1 MGRKPNQLVL
11 EYFDRGAKLEDNSN
25 RYVHTCKACG
35 KNFPKGRIESLIAH
49 VEKSCSN
56 IRREDRIRILSLARS
71 SPQPVQHQDSN
82 NANALNHLWGRTL
95 GEYQFVQPVSS
106 SRSLSGLEALA
117 EASRQLEH
125 PEKPGINQHLPGSL
139 IDPNLDK
146 AYSLLRSSDSSQ
158 SLTGNGDHNPYPTVG
173 TFGSN
178 AFTHPTTAE
187 PQATSANMLQHDEE
201 LRYPTTLSLI
211 AASASD
217 LEARLP
223 PINEDREQLTA
234 IQASSSQQSGPPDA
248 PMVNSGNKNSC
259 TSVDNPISGAALTP
273 VLDSLPG
280 GPRIRSK
287 LELRSIGQTRVSE
300 KTHGR
305 AQKVRGV
312 FRKLASCNLERL
324 RGHNPHEQGECIIK
338 FAAADCDLSPLSFSA
353 QLDQADSVVC
363 VDQTPD
369 QVSSKLLP
377 YMRATV
383 SHPSYEEPPLLS
395 NRTFGIAVR
404 SEDTLLAQSFD
415 LWSLT
420 QAITS
425 GPDHWDISVKPRS
438 IRPEDQRQLSGQAG
452 EASDIVHGSSQFRQI
467 ITAQLQAAA
476 EQGACDIS
484 KHIMV
489 ELEKRLE
496 RKERCQGFETFFVGI
511 ILLNCVERMSWAMER
526 ASRTEEAKDWP
537 LGRPLESYMDQDAHF
552 AEFLSKL
559 FQMRGILANVK
570 QIPEGGMLLG
580 SHGNAPIVDEW
591 LGELQFTSKSLE
603 ERRGAQ
609 YDESDHRCFD
619 FRFASSY
626 SILSVTFSPS
636 LLTAVMDEEVAA
648 AQSLLFSQVHFVI
661 VQSQL
666 LKLSDAEVLA
676 RQLVENGAQ
685 EHTISNPNGK
695 IPLKEITHI
704 ISATPDFVE
713 YDAATAALKSVVKP
727 DWVTA
732 SVTKGRLANPRSY
745 SPDPRL
751 FFSGLVVCC
760 ADIPEG
766 DKDAI
771 MGGVLAT
778 GGLYS
783 SSVTKQVT
791 HIVALT
797 MDHEKC
803 QTVLKKDLKCKIVLP
818 HWFDDCLRIGKRLDE
833 DPYMFPNPDIMHMK
847 PRDPI
852 PQTNQIDMQGA
863 SSTQPIELPRALD
876 SKRVATRR
884 VDVFKG
890 KKVMLCNDLN
900 IGSELRATIED
911 LVDHSGGTVTSAV
924 QRADMLICHYRESSD
939 YRVASRAHKEVGNLA
954 WLYYLITYNSWIS
967 PMKRLL
973 YYPISKNGLPGFNQF
988 RISLSNYNGEAR
1000 VYLEN
1005 LAIAA
1010 GGEFTKTMKEDNT
1023 HLITAHQYS
1032 EKCDAAREW
1041 NINMVNHL
1049 WLEES
1054 YAKWQIQ
1061 TLSNPRYTYFPP
1073 RTNLSDVVGQTPID
1087 KHAVEKYFFA
1097 SGTVEESEGG
1107 EVRRLNAK
1115 TLQKHDRDSGPPG
1128 SSQDFVPYRT
1138 RPVDGTPT
1146 ASRTKKTSG
1155 PLKTPVT
1162 TRIVIDGKENETPST
1177 TSSRGAKDRAA
1188 AKLHDQAADIA
1199 LYEKERKRVGGV
1211 IFGGRRQTSE
1221 DAVSDGSRK
1230 RSNSKDEG
1238 ETHEVHGRDKKRPK
1252 TNKLPPPTMRL
1263 LLTGYKAWD
1272 KNGKK
1277 EAEDKSRLRDLGVL
1291 VTQDPSHCTHLASPA
1306 IVRTKKFV
1314 CALARAPMVISTEF
1328 VDDCLAKDEWREPED
1343 YILNDPIGEQR
1354 VGFKLSEAVSRA
1366 RTYRGQLL
1374 RGMPIYCTET
1384 VKGGFDVFK
1393 AIIEANGGKC
1403 LLYKGRASSI
1413 AAWRTNGQDEDPD
1426 AMDTDEPEY
1435 LYLLSGSTPAEMVL
1449 WSKFRQMV
1457 RGMGKLPRIVQTDWL
1472 LNSALRQEVHWDE
1485 TLEFKEDGV
1494 SNGQ

>member
-11 EYFDRGAKLEDNSN
+11 EYFDRGAKLKDNSN

-35 KNFPKGRIESLIAH
+35 KNFPKGRIESLIGH
-49 VEKSCSN
+49 VEKACTN
-56 IRREDRIRILSLARS
+56 IRREDRIRILSLTRS

-82 NANALNHLWGRTL
+82 GAHASNHLRSRIL
-95 GEYQFVQPVSS
+95 GEYQSVPPVSS
-106 SRSLSGLEALA
+106 SRSLTGLEALA

-125 PEKPGINQHLPGSL
+125 PRKAGDNQHSPGPS
-139 IDPNLDK
+139 IDPDLDK
-146 AYSLLRSSDSSQ
+146 AYSFFRYSVPGR
-158 SLTGNGDHNPYPTVG
+158 SLTGNGDHNTYSTTG

-178 AFTHPTTAE
+178 AFPQSSTAE
-187 PQATSANMLQHDEE
+187 PQATSANMLQHDQEP
-201 LRYPTTLSLI
+201 RYPTTLSLI

-223 PINEDREQLTA
+223 PIDEDREHLTA
-234 IQASSSQQSGPPDA
+234 TQASISQQPGSLEA
-248 PMVNSGNKNSC
+248 LMVNSGNMNLL
-259 TSVDNPISGAALTP
+259 TSVGHPISGDGLSP

-280 GPRIRSK
+280 GPRIKSK
-287 LELRSIGQTRVSE
+287 LELRSNGQARVSE
-300 KTHGR
+300 KLHGR
-305 AQKVRGV
+305 AQKVRGK
-312 FRKLASCNLERL
+312 FTDSRRQE
-324 RGHNPHEQGECIIK
+324 GECIIK
-338 FAAADCDLSPLSFSA
+338 LAAANDNLSPLSFSA
-353 QLDQADSVVC
+353 QLDQAENVVC
-363 VDQTPD
+363 IDQTPD
-369 QVSSKLLP
+369 QISSKLLP
-377 YMRATV
+377 YMRAII
-383 SHPSYEEPPLLS
+383 SHPGYEEPPLLS
-395 NRTFGIAVR
+395 KRTFNIAVG
-404 SEDTLLAQSFD
+404 SEDKLIAQSFD

-420 QAITS
+420 QAIVS
-425 GPDHWDISVKPRS
+425 SPDHWDIYLLPRS
-438 IRPEDQRQLSGQAG
+438 IRPEDQRQLPGQAG
-452 EASDIVHGSSQFRQI
+452 EASDTIRGSCQIV
-467 ITAQLQAAA
+467 TTQLQAAA
-476 EQGACDIS
+476 EQEACGIS

-526 ASRTEEAKDWP
+526 ASRTEDAQDKWP
-537 LGRPLESYMDQDAHF
+537 LGRPLESYMDQAAHF

-559 FQMRGILANVK
+559 FQMRGILANVQK
-570 QIPEGGMLLG
+570 VPEDGIILG
-580 SHGNAPIVDEW
+580 SHANAPVVDQW
-591 LGELQFTSKSLE
+591 LDELQFTKN
-603 ERRGAQ
+603 
-609 YDESDHRCFD
+609 
-619 FRFASSY
+619 
-626 SILSVTFSPS
+626 
-636 LLTAVMDEEVAA
+636 AA

-661 VQSQL
+661 VQSQS

-685 EHTISNPNGK
+685 EHTLHGPNGK
-695 IPLKEITHI
+695 IPLKEVTHI

-732 SVTKGRLANPRSY
+732 SVTKGRLANLRSY

-797 MDHEKC
+797 MDHDKC

-818 HWFDDCLRIGKRLDE
+818 HWFDDCLRIGKRLNE
-833 DPYMFPNPDIMHMK
+833 DPYMLPNPEIMHIK
-847 PRDPI
+847 PTDPI
-852 PQTNQIDMQGA
+852 PQTKQIDMQGA
-863 SSTQPIELPRALD
+863 SSTQPSELPRVLD
-876 SKRVATRR
+876 SRRVATRR
-884 VDVFKG
+884 VDVLKG

-924 QRADMLICHYRESSD
+924 QRAGILICHYRESSD
-939 YRVASRAHKEVGNLA
+939 YRVASRAQKEVGNLA

-973 YYPISKNGLPGFNQF
+973 YYPVSKNGLPGFNQF

-1073 RTNLSDVVGQTPID
+1073 RTNLSDIVGQTPID
-1087 KHAVEKYFFA
+1087 KHAVEKYFFT

-1107 EVRRLNAK
+1107 EVRRLNAE
-1115 TLQKHDRDSGPPG
+1115 TLQKHDQDSGPPS
-1128 SSQDFVPYRT
+1128 SSQDFVPYRI

-1146 ASRTKKTSG
+1146 VSRSKKTSG

-1177 TSSRGAKDRAA
+1177 ASSRGAKDRAA

-1211 IFGGRRQTSE
+1211 VFGGRRQTSE
-1221 DAVSDGSRK
+1221 DAVSNGSRK

-1238 ETHEVHGRDKKRPK
+1238 EAHEVHGRDKKRAK

-1277 EAEDKSRLRDLGVL
+1277 EAEDKVSIPIRPMRPREGKIDVAQSRLRDLGVL
-1291 VTQDPSHCTHLASPA
+1291 VTQDPTHCTHLASPS

-1343 YILNDPIGEQR
+1343 YILNDPVGEQR
-1354 VGFKLSEAVSRA
+1354 IGFKLSEAVSRA
-1366 RTYRGQLL
+1366 KTHRGQLL

-1403 LLYKGRASSI
+1403 LLYKGRAGSI
-1413 AAWRTNGQDEDPD
+1413 AAGRANGQDEDPD
-1426 AMDTDEPEY
+1426 AMDTDKPEY
-1435 LYLLSGSTPAEMVL
+1435 LYLLSGSTPAEMAL

-1457 RGMGKLPRIVQTDWL
+1457 QGTGKLPRIVQTDWL

-1485 TLEFKEDGV
+1485 TFEFKDDGV